1 MVLAILE
8 SESIHCSQ
16 VLLDFLLPSITGE
29 KNRVGGGAEGEL
41 LDQSSE
47 MDAEMALYS
56 LEDILGGSAAIACMA
71 VRVIWDLI
79 QNPGTVKEIRKEI
92 ERVEA
97 SAPMEEAVYSMSLS
111 NNFHWARAAIFETLR
126 MTCSPIV
133 PHRAVRDTDI
143 GGDDDRLWPLAL
155 CWQCTGD
162 FTRKILLQVTR

>member
-1 MVLAILE
+1 M
-8 SESIHCSQ
+8 
-16 VLLDFLLPSITGE
+16 LLDYLLPSITGE
-29 KNRVGGGAEGEL
+29 KNGLGGSAEGE

-79 QNPGTVKEIRKEI
+79 QNPDTAKEIRKEI

-97 SAPMEEAVYSMSLS
+97 SAPSEEAVYSMSLS
-111 NNFHWARAAIFETLR
+111 HNFHWARAAIFETLR

-133 PHRAVRDTDI
+133 PHRAIRDTEI
-143 GGDDDRLWPLAL
+143 GGDIRPRL
-155 CWQCTGD
+155 CTYLRD
-162 FTRKILLQVTR
+162 LRQLQQ